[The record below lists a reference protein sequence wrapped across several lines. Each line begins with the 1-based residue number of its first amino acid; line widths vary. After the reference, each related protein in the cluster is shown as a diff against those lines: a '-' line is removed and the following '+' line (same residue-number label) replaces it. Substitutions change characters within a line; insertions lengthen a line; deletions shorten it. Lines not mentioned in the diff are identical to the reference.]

1 MPIILSMKLGV
12 NIDHVA
18 TVRQARRG
26 QEPDPVRAAVL
37 AELGGADSITVH
49 LREDRRHILD
59 RDLPLLRATLTG
71 ALNLEMAVTEEMLG
85 IAQTIKPQQVCL
97 VPEKREELTTEGGLA
112 VDPQSNFLRKVIAEL
127 SAQGSQVSLF
137 IDPDERA
144 ISASKEAGA
153 HIVELHTGSW
163 ANAWSAYA
171 QDPRQE
177 LKIALDHELK
187 RLETAAAF
195 CAANGIQLHIGHGIT
210 YRNVRALLHLPLLCE
225 LNIGHSIIA
234 HALMVG
240 MKDAVKEM
248 KELMGAGSFM

>member
-1 MPIILSMKLGV
+1 MKLGV

-26 QEPDPVRAAVL
+26 AEPDPVRLAVL

-49 LREDRRHILD
+49 LREDRRHIQD

-85 IAQTIKPQQVCL
+85 IAKDIKPQQVCL

-112 VDPQSNFLRKVIAEL
+112 VDTQSTLLRRLIAEL
-127 SAQGSQVSLF
+127 SDQGSLVSLF
-137 IDPDERA
+137 IDPEESA
-144 ISASKEAGA
+144 IAASMEVGA
-153 HIVELHTGSW
+153 TVVELHTGSW
-163 ANAWSAYA
+163 ANAWAA
-171 QDPRQE
+171 QAGEPRCANE
-177 LKIALDHELK
+177 AKLAHELH
-187 RLETAAAF
+187 RLEQAAAC
-195 CAANGIQLHIGHGIT
+195 CAAHGVQLHIGHGIT
-210 YRNVRALLHLPLLCE
+210 YRNVRALLHLPLLKE

-240 MKDAVKEM
+240 MKDAVQEM
-248 KELMGAGSFM
+248 KSQIAAGPFV